1 MAEKTKAERVTALL
15 ACDCNPVKDRAVLE
29 AASEAGFDAL
39 EAHSK
44 VNASLRAAS
53 KDATAAND
61 IIKNLAASHK
71 AAHVHA
77 DGLSA
82 AEKAAADKEA
92 AKGAEVKAAE
102 QKPKTEA
109 EWLAEAPEHL
119 RTLVEESKAATA
131 AHKSA
136 LVASLK
142 AAQKV
147 YSSDELEAMD
157 VAQLTKVA
165 QLAKV
170 TEPVSIDFSGRGG
183 PRIAEEAPDYL
194 SQAPPDGYRIALD
207 KESTQKD
214 KVN

>member
-1 MAEKTKAERVTALL
+1 MADKTKAERITALL

-53 KDATAAND
+53 KDAMAAND
-61 IIKNLAASHK
+61 IIKNLASSHK
-71 AAHVHA
+71 AAHLHA

-82 AEKAAADKEA
+82 AEKAAADKAA
-92 AKGAEVKAAE
+92 AKEAEVKAAE

-109 EWLAEAPEHL
+109 EWLAEAPEDL
-119 RTLVEESKAATA
+119 RTLVSDVRAENVAK
-131 AHKSA
+131 KVA
-136 LVASLK
+136 LVSQLK

-147 YSSDELEAMD
+147 YDEDELNAMD
-157 VAQLTKVA
+157 LK

-170 TEPVSIDFSGRGG
+170 AALANVATPVDYSGRGG
-183 PRIAEEAPDYL
+183 PRIAEGKDDYM
-194 SQAPPDGYRIALD
+194 SQPPPDGYRIALD
-207 KESTQKD
+207 KASAQKE